1 MLEQLAA
8 AVLRLPGRLHRDQR
22 GTISII
28 SVFVVMVLTML
39 LGMVMNVGRQI
50 DGKIRLQN
58 SADAAAYS
66 GSVVLARG
74 MNTLAFTNH
83 LLADVFALT
92 AFMREARDRQAE
104 SFVPDV
110 LAAWSEVAPK
120 FSMSEFPKFMELG
133 PAILQKVPLEQN
145 LVTTYG
151 EWAAATSE
159 RVLPLLEE
167 ILEEEL
173 IPQYQ
178 RAVVEAF
185 PDVAQMAAL
194 EVARINGRPNR
205 GRGEM
210 RAALWRASG
219 QPVGGIDEWADPTF
233 PVVDPAVTTLPNR
246 QRYVRTA
253 RAQRRRL
260 AHRYLGQWN
269 RQSMNV
275 FDREGKMG
283 QFAGLWRSFTC
294 GQLEKLLEE
303 DYPYVNLP
311 HVIRTEAREVG
322 DPNRHLQEN
331 FTFIA
336 TVYWDKLPE
345 MMPGL
350 FRNPLDGDSVAFAET
365 RMFIP
370 RRRLVWKYHHPQRRQ
385 DEILAGV
392 PGEPIGLPVGEEPE
406 PIDDGTGHWHVGR
419 QSVPTHWD
427 LLNQRWTCQLVPA
440 TQATM
445 AQILQTRPALGGD
458 DVALPSLGSLTS
470 EDIRRISPH

>member
-1 MLEQLAA
+1 
-8 AVLRLPGRLHRDQR
+8 
-22 GTISII
+22 
-28 SVFVVMVLTML
+28 
-39 LGMVMNVGRQI
+39 
-50 DGKIRLQN
+50 
-58 SADAAAYS
+58 
-66 GSVVLARG
+66 
-74 MNTLAFTNH
+74 
-83 LLADVFALT
+83 
-92 AFMREARDRQAE
+92 
-104 SFVPDV
+104 
-110 LAAWSEVAPK
+110 
-120 FSMSEFPKFMELG
+120 
-133 PAILQKVPLEQN
+133 
-145 LVTTYG
+145 
-151 EWAAATSE
+151 
-159 RVLPLLEE
+159 
-167 ILEEEL
+167 
-173 IPQYQ
+173 
-178 RAVVEAF
+178 
-185 PDVAQMAAL
+185 
-194 EVARINGRPNR
+194 
-205 GRGEM
+205 
-210 RAALWRASG
+210 
-219 QPVGGIDEWADPTF
+219 
-233 PVVDPAVTTLPNR
+233 
-246 QRYVRTA
+246 
-253 RAQRRRL
+253 
-260 AHRYLGQWN
+260 
-269 RQSMNV
+269 MNV